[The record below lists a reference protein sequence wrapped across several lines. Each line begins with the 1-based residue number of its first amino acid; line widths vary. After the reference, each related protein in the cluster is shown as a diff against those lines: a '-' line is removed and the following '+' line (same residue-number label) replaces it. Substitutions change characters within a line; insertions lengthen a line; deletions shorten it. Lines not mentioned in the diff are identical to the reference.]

1 MRYKK
6 LQRANVEVSE
16 IGVGTW
22 AMGGQH
28 FGPANRQESI
38 KAIHKMVDMGVN
50 LIDTAPVY
58 GNGRAEMIV
67 GDVLKEIPRDKVLIS
82 TKFGIVPN
90 YFSEGRTR
98 KDASSANIVREIER
112 SLMNLGTDYVDF
124 YFVHWPAVNTP
135 IAETMTALETL
146 RQKGAIR
153 FIGVSNFSEEEIEE
167 AEKYGKIDVQQPP
180 YSMVDRSF
188 EGLIKWGY
196 DKGIDSFTYG
206 SLGAGILSGAI
217 RTMPN
222 YGPDDARNN
231 FYDYFRE
238 PKFSKVMELL
248 KVLDKVAE
256 KHNSTVAQTT
266 LNWSTQKNYVG
277 TALVGVRD
285 EKHAADNCTA
295 FDWKLDEEDIA
306 LIDAELERLGL

>member
-1 MRYKK
+1 
-6 LQRANVEVSE
+6 
-16 IGVGTW
+16 
-22 AMGGQH
+22 
-28 FGPANRQESI
+28 
-38 KAIHKMVDMGVN
+38 
-50 LIDTAPVY
+50 
-58 GNGRAEMIV
+58 
-67 GDVLKEIPRDKVLIS
+67 
-82 TKFGIVPN
+82 
-90 YFSEGRTR
+90 
-98 KDASSANIVREIER
+98 
-112 SLMNLGTDYVDF
+112 
-124 YFVHWPAVNTP
+124 
-135 IAETMTALETL
+135 
-146 RQKGAIR
+146 
-153 FIGVSNFSEEEIEE
+153 
-167 AEKYGKIDVQQPP
+167 
-180 YSMVDRSF
+180 
-188 EGLIKWGY
+188 
-196 DKGIDSFTYG
+196 
-206 SLGAGILSGAI
+206 
-217 RTMPN
+217 MPN